1 MLVDDSSRTWDPA
14 GPANRNSGTALPSGR
29 LSDMWI
35 PSTTAPA
42 PPSLST
48 NVTVMRFSAPGVVS
62 PVGWDSTT
70 VKASL
75 PSRASSSRRVIRTC
89 FEVSS
94 TAKFNIA
101 EAAK

>member
-1 MLVDDSSRTWDPA
+1 VDTVDHCARATLVVDQ
-14 GPANRNSGTALPSGR
+14 
-29 LSDMWI
+29 
-35 PSTTAPA
+35 
-42 PPSLST
+42 
-48 NVTVMRFSAPGVVS
+48 NVTVMRFSAPSVVS
-62 PVGWDSTT
+62 PVGWDSAT